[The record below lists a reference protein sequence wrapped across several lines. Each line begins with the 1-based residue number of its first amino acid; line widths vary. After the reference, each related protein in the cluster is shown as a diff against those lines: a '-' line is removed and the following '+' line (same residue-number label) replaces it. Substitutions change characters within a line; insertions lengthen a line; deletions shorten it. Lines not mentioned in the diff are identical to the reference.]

1 MKHKGTSF
9 FWCHKIFIK
18 MLEKD
23 LAILDKILRDLNYTP
38 NYREILLSG
47 LVNKLEDYGLENLS
61 RNFIY
66 VSLSYDEG
74 KQKATEIADYWE
86 QVKNTG
92 SYKTQ
97 LQQALEKSPNFSK
110 YLK

>member
-1 MKHKGTSF
+1 
-9 FWCHKIFIK
+9 

-23 LAILDKILRDLNYTP
+23 LVILDKILRDMNYTP

-97 LQQALEKSPNFSK
+97 LQQTLEKSPNFSK

>member
-1 MKHKGTSF
+1 
-9 FWCHKIFIK
+9 